1 MGEMPA
7 RRGRPPPRLLLALV
21 FLAVALGSA
30 GASLPP
36 GSPGATV
43 TLGARGATLS
53 LGVRGASVSP
63 APAVTIVSSRRNGD
77 ATEYRLRVTEGR
89 RAVVIV
95 PSGAETASLE
105 VNGVERGRVG
115 YNFPVGMAPLG
126 HGTPTFNLDGIRPR
140 DRVLVRVWGSR
151 EPLRILEDS
160 RLVVSVHDNSFFSGA
175 YYAVLGIV
183 AFFIIVSLC
192 VERDPTMAWYLC
204 YTVSLV
210 LVELTRDDVLP
221 FNQATNVDCLLA
233 SIALS
238 TVAAVGLYVSY
249 LRLPTEAPR
258 LLYALGF
265 WTATPWILTGA
276 YFTMTHRPLVGEAL
290 VPPATVVLIVC
301 IAIAAIRRR
310 QGYKPALYIGIGF
323 LGLSAALISDL
334 VRGLMHEPS
343 PFLTRWEIEL
353 GSAFDVLAFAVAITI
368 RSRYSARDRAKI
380 RHDLEEASFE
390 AGHDAL
396 TGLLNRRGLE
406 KRFASLEAF
415 ASTVLFIDLDGFKTI
430 NDRGGHAAGDDAL
443 RITSRIL
450 RNAVRAEDVVA
461 RVGGDE
467 FVVVLCDYR
476 APEGVAD
483 VIERV
488 SAAVAQVR
496 PLGQDDPTRFGV
508 SIGHA
513 LMQPRQPLATAI
525 AAADAEAY
533 RIKIEHHAR
542 LGRISAP
549 PG

>member
-36 GSPGATV
+36 ASPGATV

-151 EPLRILEDS
+151 EPLRILDDS
-160 RLVVSVHDNSFFSGA
+160 RLVVSVHDSSFLSGA

-183 AFFIIVSLC
+183 AFFIVASLC

-290 VPPATVVLIVC
+290 VPPLTVVLIAC
-301 IAIAAIRRR
+301 IAIAAIRLR
-310 QGYKPALYIGIGF
+310 QGYKPALYIAIGF
-323 LGLSAALISDL
+323 LGVSAALFSDIA
-334 VRGLMHEPS
+334 RSLMHAPS

-353 GSAFDVLAFAVAITI
+353 GSAFDVLAFAVAVTI
-368 RSRYSARDRAKI
+368 RSRYSAREKARIK
-380 RHDLEEASFE
+380 HDLDAASFD

-406 KRFASLEAF
+406 QRFASPEEF
-415 ASTVLFIDLDGFKTI
+415 ASTVLFLDLDGFKAI

-443 RITSRIL
+443 KLTAHIL
-450 RNAVRAEDVVA
+450 RNAVRVEDVVA

-467 FVVVLCDYR
+467 FVIVLTNFR
-476 APEGVAD
+476 APAGVAD
-483 VIERV
+483 VIERIC
-488 SAAVAQVR
+488 AAVDDVR
-496 PLGQDDPTRFGV
+496 PLGEDDPTRFGV

-513 LMQPRQPLATAI
+513 QTEPRQPLAAAI
-525 AAADAEAY
+525 AVADADAY
-533 RIKIEHHAR
+533 RIKVEHHAR
-542 LGRISAP
+542 RARTSP
-549 PG
+549 PV